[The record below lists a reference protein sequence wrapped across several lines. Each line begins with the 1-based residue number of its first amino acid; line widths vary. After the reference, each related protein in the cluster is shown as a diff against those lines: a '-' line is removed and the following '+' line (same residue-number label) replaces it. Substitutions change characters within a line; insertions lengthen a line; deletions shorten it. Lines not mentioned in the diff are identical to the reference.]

1 MRALDCANPQRT
13 LAHWTKKWLWI
24 FYPLRK
30 FSMFNSAQKGD
41 SMNTNV
47 CALRRAVSVF
57 ACVTVAMSLATCAT
71 QSSMQRAQSLE
82 FSQRSDTQW
91 ETKPAREALSARWE
105 FFWKQRAYPFNAIPA
120 GARLA
125 AMKQSEAG
133 PKNISAVFTE
143 VGPKGFTSTIEPTWG
158 KMSGRARSLLV
169 NPANSSTLYLGTAT
183 GGIWKSTNGGTS
195 WTALTDKLDS
205 LSIGSLEWV
214 SSDATNNTFLVG
226 TGEGPNGFY
235 YSAGI
240 FRTTDAGATF
250 SKLAG
255 SSIFERAAIP
265 AVLVD
270 PANASNIVV
279 CVTAGQNNPGG
290 GIEAPVSGLYR
301 STDAGVT
308 FTQVKNGFC
317 ESLRATPGDFAVQ
330 YASLTGIGGNADGL
344 YKSTDGGATFPAKL
358 TMPADPNDF
367 KRLNVGIGSG
377 SAANRNIIYAGGKNG
392 ANATVLYKST
402 DAGATFTTLALDY
415 CAAQCFYDNYI
426 EVSPVNPNVVY
437 FGGVGLF
444 RTLDGGSTFDQPGT
458 ASGGGSIH
466 VDHHLAIF
474 DPTDATGKVMFELND
489 GGIYRASDA
498 DNATAANAGF
508 LPISNNVGSLQHF
521 DIDPHPTNPNIIF
534 SGNQDN
540 GSLFRTSSDT
550 WVEYCGGDGGY
561 ALIDKTTPA
570 TMYCSFNFTSGGGTF
585 NIKKTA
591 DSGADAFATN
601 VSIATGTDTGEF
613 ISPIITD
620 PTTSTTLYAG
630 TSRVY
635 KTVNGGTSWTPA
647 SLSGG
652 TGNVTALAVAP
663 TTSTHVWA
671 GTAEGRIERSIDG
684 GVTWT
689 NSTTAALPG
698 RYITSIA
705 VSPTDHNVVYVSFSG
720 FSAAAPAGHIFKSID
735 GGASWSNSG
744 TARAPGA
751 LPDIP
756 VNSIAINPMNASVVY
771 AGTDVGLYTSL
782 NGGATWEK
790 FANFPNAGVS
800 RVKISVGA
808 GILAVGT
815 NGRGTWTTSLSA
827 SDRIFSNGFEF

>member
-1 MRALDCANPQRT
+1 
-13 LAHWTKKWLWI
+13 
-24 FYPLRK
+24 
-30 FSMFNSAQKGD
+30 
-41 SMNTNV
+41 MNTNV
-47 CALRRAVSVF
+47 CALRRVLPVF
-57 ACVTVAMSLATCAT
+57 ACVTVVMSLAACVT
-71 QSSMQRAQSLE
+71 QSSMQRDQSLQ

-91 ETKPAREALSARWE
+91 EPKPPREAVSARWE

-125 AMKQSEAG
+125 AMKQSEDGAR
-133 PKNISAVFTE
+133 NISAVFTE

-158 KMSGRARSLLV
+158 QMGGRARSLLV
-169 NPANSSTLYLGTAT
+169 NPTNSATLYLGTAT
-183 GGIWKSTNGGTS
+183 GGIWKSINGGTS

-255 SSIFERAAIP
+255 SSIFERSAIP

-279 CVTAGQNNPGG
+279 CVTAGQHTPGG
-290 GIEAPVSGLYR
+290 GIAAPTSGLYR

-308 FTQVKNGFC
+308 FTQVKTGFC

-358 TMPADPNDF
+358 TMPGVPNDF
-367 KRLNVGIGSG
+367 KRLNVGIGAG
-377 SAANRNIIYAGGKNG
+377 SAANRNIIYAGGKN
-392 ANATVLYKST
+392 AVDATVLYKST

-426 EVSPVNPNVVY
+426 EVSPVNPNIVY

-444 RTLDGGSTFDQPGT
+444 RTVNGGATFDQPGT
-458 ASGGGSIH
+458 SGSGGSIH
-466 VDHHLAIF
+466 VDHHLGIF

-489 GGIYRASDA
+489 GGIFRASDA
-498 DNATAANAGF
+498 DNAAAASVGF
-508 LPISNNVGSLQHF
+508 LPINSNVGSLQHF
-521 DIDPHPTNPNIIF
+521 DIDPHPTNPNIVF

-561 ALIDKTTPA
+561 ALIDKTTPT
-570 TMYCSFNFTSGGGTF
+570 TMYCSFNFSSGTGPF
-585 NIKKTA
+585 NIRKTVN
-591 DSGADAFATN
+591 SGADAFATN
-601 VSIATGTDTGEF
+601 VSITTGTDTGEF
-613 ISPIITD
+613 ISPLIMD

-635 KTVNGGTSWTPA
+635 KTVDGGTSWAPA

-652 TGNVTALAVAP
+652 TGNITALAVAP
-663 TTSTHVWA
+663 TTPARVWA
-671 GTAEGRIERSIDG
+671 GTAVGRIELSTDG

-689 NSTTAALPG
+689 NRTTAALPG
-698 RYITSIA
+698 RFITSIA
-705 VSPTDHNVVYVSFSG
+705 VSPTDHNTVYVSFSG
-720 FSAAAPAGHIFKSID
+720 FSAATPAGHIFKSID
-735 GGASWSNSG
+735 GGVSWSNSG
-744 TARAPGA
+744 TTRAPSA

-782 NGGATWEK
+782 DGGATWEK
-790 FANFPNAGVS
+790 FTNFPNAGVS

-808 GILAVGT
+808 GIIAVGT
-815 NGRGTWTTSLSA
+815 NGRGTWTTPL
-827 SDRIFSNGFEF
+827 SDRIFSNGFDS